1 MESHPPPH
9 SIRLII
15 DNDAIAA
22 NFQTLAMR
30 VAPATCGAV
39 IKADGYGLGAATVAS
54 ALRRAGCRSFFVA
67 RLSEAERLRRTL
79 GPDCDIMILNGLD
92 PGSEAVCADAGFI
105 PVLNSSAQL
114 TAWRACARSAARP
127 LPAALQVDTGMSRLG
142 LSPEAAL
149 TAASD
154 TELTEEID
162 LRLLMTHLAC
172 GDEPARE
179 VNIDQLRRFE
189 AVAAYYP
196 GVAKSIA
203 NSAGAFLPPNFHC
216 DLVRAGIALC
226 GVAPVAGTKTLRPA
240 VRLDARILQ
249 IRTIEPGT
257 GVGYGLDHVASRP
270 QRLATI
276 ATGYADGWPR
286 SLGGKGAA
294 WYRGVRLPIVG
305 RISMDSLTVDI
316 GGVAEADISEG
327 DFVELLGPS
336 QSVADV
342 ARDAGTIGYEILT
355 GLGKR
360 HARFVI
366 ENGQMRNEHNGEA
379 A

>member
-1 MESHPPPH
+1 MESQPPH
-9 SIRLII
+9 SSRLII

-22 NFQTLAMR
+22 NYQTLVRR

-39 IKADGYGLGAATVAS
+39 IKADGYGLGAATIAS
-54 ALRRAGCRSFFVA
+54 ALRHAGCRSFFVA
-67 RLSEAERLRRTL
+67 RLSEAEQLRRTL
-79 GPDCDIMILNGLD
+79 ARDCDIMILNGLD
-92 PGSEAVCADAGFI
+92 PGSEAACADAGFI

-114 TAWRACARSAARP
+114 AAWRNCARSAARP

-142 LSPEAAL
+142 LSSRAAL
-149 TAASD
+149 TAASHPR
-154 TELTEEID
+154 LREEID

-172 GDEPARE
+172 GDEPARS
-179 VNIDQLRRFE
+179 VNLDQLRRFE
-189 AVAAYYP
+189 AVAAYFP

-203 NSAGAFLPPNFHC
+203 NSAGAFLPPDFHC
-216 DLVRAGIALC
+216 DLVRTGIALC
-226 GVAPVAGTKTLRPA
+226 GVAQVAEETNLRPA
-240 VRLDARILQ
+240 VRLEARILQ

-257 GVGYGLDHVASRP
+257 GVGYGLDHVASQP

-286 SLGGKGAA
+286 RLGGKGAA

-305 RISMDSLTVDI
+305 RVSMDSLTIDI
-316 GGVAEADISEG
+316 GGLGEADISEG

-360 HARFVI
+360 HARFFV
-366 ENGQMRNEHNGEA
+366 ENGRMHHVHDGEA

>member
-1 MESHPPPH
+1 MVLQVLAHTGQVHLRGNAQRAQP
-9 SIRLII
+9 L
-15 DNDAIAA
+15 AIANA
-22 NFQTLAMR
+22 RQLQQLRCIDGAGADDHLAPR
-30 VAPATCGAV
+30 PHLAPHTILQV
-39 IKADGYGLGAATVAS
+39 LHT
-54 ALRRAGCRSFFVA
+54 AGV
-67 RLSEAERLRRTL
+67 
-79 GPDCDIMILNGLD
+79 
-92 PGSEAVCADAGFI
+92 
-105 PVLNSSAQL
+105 
-114 TAWRACARSAARP
+114 
-127 LPAALQVDTGMSRLG
+127 AAL
-142 LSPEAAL
+142 
-149 TAASD
+149 
-154 TELTEEID
+154 
-162 LRLLMTHLAC
+162 
-172 GDEPARE
+172 
-179 VNIDQLRRFE
+179 DQN
-189 AVAAYYP
+189 A
-196 GVAKSIA
+196 
-203 NSAGAFLPPNFHC
+203 
-216 DLVRAGIALC
+216 
-226 GVAPVAGTKTLRPA
+226 
-240 VRLDARILQ
+240 
-249 IRTIEPGT
+249 
-257 GVGYGLDHVASRP
+257 

-327 DFVELLGPS
+327 DFVELLGLS

>member
-1 MESHPPPH
+1 MESNTPPH
-9 SIRLII
+9 SSCLII

-22 NFQTLAMR
+22 NFQNLAMR

-39 IKADGYGLGAATVAS
+39 VKADGYGLGAANVAS
-54 ALRRAGCRSFFVA
+54 ALLHAGCRSFFVA

-79 GPDCDIMILNGLD
+79 GPGCDIMILNGLD
-92 PGSEAVCADAGFI
+92 PGSEATCSDAGFI
-105 PVLNSSAQL
+105 PALNSSAQL
-114 TAWRACARSAARP
+114 AAWRACARSAGRP
-127 LPAALQVDTGMSRLG
+127 LPAAVQVDTGMSRLG

-149 TAASD
+149 TAARDPGFS
-154 TELTEEID
+154 EQVD
-162 LRLLMTHLAC
+162 LRLLITHLAC
-172 GDEPARE
+172 GDEPARD

-189 AVAAYYP
+189 AVAAHFRGIP
-196 GVAKSIA
+196 KSIA
-203 NSAGAFLPPNFHC
+203 NSAGAFLSPDFHC
-216 DLVRAGIALC
+216 DLVRAGIALF
-226 GVAPVAGTKTLRPA
+226 GVAPVASVTNLRPA
-240 VRLDARILQ
+240 VRLEARILQ
-249 IRTIEPGT
+249 IRTIEAGA
-257 GVGYGLDHVASRP
+257 GVGYGLDHVAATP

-294 WYRGVRLPIVG
+294 WCRGVRLPIVG

-316 GGVAEADISEG
+316 GGLAEEDISEG

-336 QSVADV
+336 QSIADV

-355 GLGKR
+355 ALGKR
-360 HARFVI
+360 HARFII
-366 ENGQMRNEHNGEA
+366 ENGRMRNLHDGEA

>member
-1 MESHPPPH
+1 LESKTSPH
-9 SIRLII
+9 SSRLIV

-22 NFQTLAMR
+22 NFQNLSMR

-39 IKADGYGLGAATVAS
+39 VKADGYGLGDANVAS
-54 ALRRAGCRSFFVA
+54 ALLHAGCRSFFVA

-79 GPDCDIMILNGLD
+79 GPGCDIMILNGLD
-92 PGSEAVCADAGFI
+92 PGSEAACGDAGFI

-114 TAWRACARSAARP
+114 AAWRACARSAGRP
-127 LPAALQVDTGMSRLG
+127 LPAAVQVDTGMSRLG

-149 TAASD
+149 AAARAPGLS
-154 TELTEEID
+154 EEVD
-162 LRLLMTHLAC
+162 LRLVMTHLAC
-172 GDEPARE
+172 GDEPARD

-189 AVAAYYP
+189 AVAAHFP
-196 GVAKSIA
+196 GVPKSIA
-203 NSAGAFLPPNFHC
+203 NSAGAFLPPDFHC
-216 DLVRAGIALC
+216 DLVRAGIALF
-226 GVAPVAGTKTLRPA
+226 GVAPVASVTNLRPA
-240 VRLDARILQ
+240 VRLEARILQ
-249 IRTIEPGT
+249 IRAIEAGA
-257 GVGYGLDHVASRP
+257 GVGYGLDHVAATP

-294 WYRGVRLPIVG
+294 WCRGVRLPIVG

-316 GGVAEADISEG
+316 GGLAEEDISEG

-336 QSVADV
+336 QSIADV

-355 GLGKR
+355 ALGKR
-360 HARFVI
+360 HARFFI
-366 ENGQMRNEHNGEA
+366 ENGRMRNLHDGEA